1 MRESIHRVESE
12 SLRSIR
18 ISHRSF
24 CSRLRLFYNHIMFVC
39 TTDNTQS
46 TLEYVNGLNWIFLS
60 KFFFFCFI
68 LPRRR
73 RRRRRTIDL
82 SVNALLTS
90 IATIDGQFKSHVY
103 SALDSFLSS
112 IVPNKTSSTKHV
124 LLVSIRPNDD
134 RAHQDSVTVK
144 P

>member
-1 MRESIHRVESE
+1 MEKRGDPRE
-12 SLRSIR
+12 SLRSIG

-24 CSRLRLFYNHIMFVC
+24 CSRLRLFYNHIMFVR

-46 TLEYVNGLNWIFLS
+46 TLEYVNGLNWIFLL

-68 LPRRR
+68 LPR

-103 SALDSFLSS
+103 SALLLLSFFHRTEQNLVDETCFVCSFPF
-112 IVPNKTSSTKHV
+112 VPTTIETIKIT
-124 LLVSIRPNDD
+124 P
-134 RAHQDSVTVK
+134 Q
-144 P
+144 